1 MGGCHLQLEPV
12 WKDLQSGCLVDFLAD
27 TLFWDPNGLHHM
39 VQSVVNKQVIQV
51 EGSMPQSFAYTIL
64 QAEWIEQHPVCRIR
78 FVESTRVIPHNVPT
92 SSDLA
97 GVVELCSGLGIM
109 SEGLQTAG
117 ATIHAKNDLRP
128 KFVSHQREHG
138 FSNMI
143 QGDMGSH
150 DVCSQVMNSHPVTAM
165 YVAGFSCQPWSLL
178 GDGKKLQD
186 GRSASLHHVLR
197 CAFFAR
203 AHSVLLECVSE
214 AGRDPN
220 VQSTLKQWCAVTGFR
235 KQQINLYLEDLW
247 PSKRQRWWCLLTL
260 PAFSPSQLRPLPK
273 LPDAPTVK
281 DLMPVFPCWPEDHME
296 HLLLGSYETNKF
308 LEFHGFYPSFIRL
321 DHPLATALH
330 GWGNQLDPCPCEC
343 RSHPLNYQ
351 RLSSKGIFGAI
362 LPIKGSM
369 KSDFGDVPTTRHI
382 HPWELSVLTGVIPQQ
397 WKPEELKFGI
407 CGLGQMAAPLQAA
420 WMYAQFR
427 FHLGKQGFMTVS
439 DSPEQVL
446 WHHAGKVFEAYQ
458 ASFPQLFDH
467 PQIQSFVERLRG
479 VLVGNHHQQCIP
491 RHPDAPHGVSTQDSF
506 IGMTSPP
513 PATSLLGVD
522 SKPHVIDRWCA
533 SCSALDDGVEEEVH
547 QDALTHDGYADPEW
561 QCPYHDCCICQ
572 PELEIL
578 MPSFELEQPSSS
590 EPSVVEA
597 ISPSGGI
604 TAFMTQKR
612 SAQQS
617 PDCSPSAKRL
627 RIEPQADLPQTTQ
640 VQNMPEESPQMPKP
654 LEENRLVENM
664 GLQVNPDQDNP
675 DELSE
680 NIRIVLLFDFLRA
693 TTPFVTRLKP
703 STSVGDIIKAEKA
716 CGMQSHDV
724 KITDAVGTFVT
735 WDTLPSPMQQLYL
748 HDMTVYKQHTCAEIS
763 GPVWSFD
770 PWQPIERI
778 RVLHQQEAWV
788 ASDEMQFYLTTFAT
802 TGQAAAYPPF
812 VDAKS
817 VFAPKFTID
826 FHTWVQ
832 DTLENNSVDAIL
844 VSAVLCQNHWHPWV
858 VMHTA
863 TGTVVLT
870 TDQIHKSTPSN
881 LPCTRVV
888 VKLPQVF
895 NADCGFQTLG
905 AVTAIPSTTDLKLDG
920 SPYCPDPVSV
930 NSAIAL
936 RLAFENHLLCS
947 DKAQV
952 PVVAATMAF
961 GGMLG
966 DAPEVALQK
975 LLIEHGVPGEVAA
988 SRATTVIT
996 HLGNSQVIQA
1006 LRSSKPWA
1014 TLKAVANHHTPK
1026 VQLVLPSELEVVIKE
1041 RAQSGKP
1048 FGDRN
1053 RKDKRRENP
1062 PTPPVVLQAEDVTI
1076 PDGLFQQGD
1085 GQPVKQISLSSIGPT
1100 ASGIVVV
1107 RASQAVPYLRLSQPL
1122 SGQGLAL
1129 LVLDHSDP
1137 VCAGVGQVIRYPGRC
1152 ERTGEPF
1159 IGTARLVQIGSS
1171 EVSRHTPKDQ
1181 TKVEE
1186 VTTAVCRIV
1195 CFRDELDMP
1204 WDRFIGKPVKVV
1216 METLGFDGQQEA
1228 KAVVD
1233 VWDRQFLTP
1242 KLERQQPKQSEVFMV
1257 CIRFADTDVASLMS
1271 KSGTQGV
1278 YIEPRSQD
1286 GRSPSADFRVVWMT
1300 KMDRATVVTAQ
1311 QTTPVWSCLVRSG
1324 NRYGLRTTC
1333 AEAQT
1338 LHEAH
1343 KPSTPYLDS
1352 NNLVH
1357 YTVGPFPFGANR
1369 SSLSKVFAQWS
1380 WQARPLQPRG
1390 KSSDGC
1396 GIVWEVQAANP
1407 PPYEVYNMAHSDVL
1421 ISEIPKKKQQGR
1433 TQPDIVASAKTL
1445 AALRTGIASTQPN
1458 PQSGGD
1464 PFELLDPWA
1473 SYTPITKQA
1482 KTTPVAPTSH
1492 TPSLDF
1498 VNASVDRKVAAVM
1511 AQVDRKLADTDLH
1524 MVGPMDERVDSL
1536 ETRLMTLEQAVQA
1549 QHSQQQQYQSQVS
1562 QQFTQMHRQIESQGT
1577 HLECYMDRKMS
1588 EQLQQIEQL
1597 LGKKARH
1604 E

>member
-1 MGGCHLQLEPV
+1 MGGCLLQLEPV

-78 FVESTRVIPHNVPT
+78 LVESTRVIPHNVPT
-92 SSDLA
+92 SSDLT

-117 ATIHAKNDLRP
+117 ATIHAKNELRP
-128 KFVSHQREHG
+128 KFVSHQQEHG

-143 QGDMGSH
+143 QGDIGSH
-150 DVCSQVMNSHPVTAM
+150 DVCSQVLNSHPVTAM

-220 VQSTLKQWCAVTGFR
+220 VQSTLKQWCAATGFR

-281 DLMPVFPCWPEDHME
+281 DLMPVFPCWPENHME

-308 LEFHGFYPSFIRL
+308 LEFHGFYPSLIRL

-343 RSHPLNYQ
+343 RSHPLSYQ

-446 WHHAGKVFEAYQ
+446 WHHAGKVFEAYH
-458 ASFPQLFDH
+458 ASFPQLFEH

-506 IGMTSPP
+506 DEAVLSMEKSKIDNGMTSPP

-533 SCSALDDGVEEEVH
+533 SCSALEDGVEEEDH
-547 QDALTHDGYADPEW
+547 QAALTQDGYADPEW

-572 PELEIL
+572 PGLEIP
-578 MPSFELEQPSSS
+578 MPSFEPEQPPSS
-590 EPSVVEA
+590 EQPVVEA
-597 ISPSGGI
+597 ISPTVPYTVHEASQVYAPSGGI

-617 PDCSPSAKRL
+617 PECSPSAKWL
-627 RIEPQADLPQTTQ
+627 RIEPQADLPQANQ
-640 VQNMPEESPQMPKP
+640 LQNMPEESPPKPEP

-664 GLQVNPDQDNP
+664 GLQVNLDQGNP
-675 DELSE
+675 DESSE
-680 NIRIVLLFDFLRA
+680 TTRIVLLFDFLRA
-693 TTPFVTRLKP
+693 TTPFVVRLQ
-703 STSVGDIIKAEKA
+703 SGTSVGDIIRAEKA
-716 CGMQSHDV
+716 CGMQGHDV

-748 HDMTVYKQHTCAEIS
+748 HDMAVYKQHTCAEIS
-763 GPVWSFD
+763 GPVWSLD
-770 PWQPIERI
+770 SWQPIERI

-788 ASDEMQFYLTTFAT
+788 ASDEMQFYLTTFAS
-802 TGQAAAYPPF
+802 TGQAASYPPF

-832 DTLENNSVDAIL
+832 DTLENNSMDAIL

-870 TDQIHKSTPSN
+870 TDQIHKLAPSN
-881 LPCTRVV
+881 LSCTRVV

-895 NADCGFQTLG
+895 NADCGFQTVG
-905 AVTAIPSTTDLKLDG
+905 AVTAIPSKADLKFDG

-936 RLAFENHLLCS
+936 RSAFETHLLCS
-947 DKAQV
+947 DKAQAS
-952 PVVAATMAF
+952 VVAATMAF

-975 LLIEHGVPGEVAA
+975 LLIEHGVPREVAA

-1026 VQLVLPSELEVVIKE
+1026 VQLVLPSELVAVIKE

-1085 GQPVKQISLSSIGPT
+1085 GQPVRQISLSSIGPT

-1137 VCAGVGQVIRYPGRC
+1137 VCAGVGQVIRYPG
-1152 ERTGEPF
+1152 
-1159 IGTARLVQIGSS
+1159 
-1171 EVSRHTPKDQ
+1171 
-1181 TKVEE
+1181 
-1186 VTTAVCRIV
+1186 
-1195 CFRDELDMP
+1195 
-1204 WDRFIGKPVKVV
+1204 
-1216 METLGFDGQQEA
+1216 
-1228 KAVVD
+1228 
-1233 VWDRQFLTP
+1233 
-1242 KLERQQPKQSEVFMV
+1242 
-1257 CIRFADTDVASLMS
+1257 
-1271 KSGTQGV
+1271 
-1278 YIEPRSQD
+1278 
-1286 GRSPSADFRVVWMT
+1286 
-1300 KMDRATVVTAQ
+1300 
-1311 QTTPVWSCLVRSG
+1311 
-1324 NRYGLRTTC
+1324 
-1333 AEAQT
+1333 
-1338 LHEAH
+1338 
-1343 KPSTPYLDS
+1343 
-1352 NNLVH
+1352 
-1357 YTVGPFPFGANR
+1357 R

-1445 AALRTGIASTQPN
+1445 AALRNGNVPTQPN

-1464 PFELLDPWA
+1464 PFESSDPWA

-1482 KTTPVAPTSH
+1482 KTTPVAPVSH